1 MDGTSIEYTMTTLS
15 FLLDIINLS
24 VTHLWFVENRE
35 QLERM
40 EYFDRERSTTNV
52 LDLHAEALQGLE

>member
-1 MDGTSIEYTMTTLS
+1 MRERNDLTA
-15 FLLDIINLS
+15 
-24 VTHLWFVENRE
+24 THLWFVENRE

>member
-15 FLLDIINLS
+15 FLLDRINLS

-35 QLERM
+35 NTAWVS
-40 EYFDRERSTTNV
+40 YFDQEGHN
-52 LDLHAEALQGLE
+52 